1 MELYEGLMFKNAL
14 ISVSDKTGLI
24 EFLTPLVKK
33 GLRVVS
39 TGGTYQHLKD
49 HGLPVIEIS
58 EQTQF
63 PEVMGGRVKT
73 LHPMV
78 HMGLLS
84 REGFAEDV
92 ELLKKYDLQ
101 AFDLLICNLYP
112 FEASV
117 VKGVKGQDL
126 IEKID
131 IGGPS
136 MLRSAAKNFQRL
148 TVICDPKDYSWISEK
163 SQLEL
168 TDRKKLAAKVFAHT
182 AAYDTLV
189 AQELGAG
196 WGEEFSLAGRNTIE
210 LRYGENP
217 QQQARWYRY
226 LGNETGLHTAQVLQG
241 KPLSYNNILDLDA
254 AVGLVRELGGASCVA
269 VKHNNPCGV
278 ATRKDLGS
286 AIELAI
292 KADPVSVFGG
302 ILAVNQ
308 TLEASHAEKLGE
320 IFLECVVAPKI
331 SQEAREVFA
340 KKKNLRILEWPA
352 MLTAPRSIEV
362 RGVLGG
368 LLVQQ
373 PDVLA
378 SVPETWKFLGE
389 RPTDQQMAD
398 LIFAEKVCSSLK
410 SNSIAIVKN
419 QQTLGLGMGQVNRVE
434 AVAHAIERM
443 NNHHAKAD
451 ETILASDAFF
461 PFPDSVYV
469 AAKAGV
475 KWILQPGG
483 SVKDNDVFLAAK
495 ELGVQMV
502 LTGVRH
508 FRH

>member
-1 MELYEGLMFKNAL
+1 LVNLEGYMFKNAL

-24 EFLTPLVKK
+24 EFLKPMIDS

-49 HGLPVIEIS
+49 HGLPVVEIS
-58 EQTQF
+58 EQTEF

-84 REGFAEDV
+84 REGFAEDA
-92 ELLKKYDLQ
+92 ELLKKYKLQ
-101 AFDLLICNLYP
+101 PFDLLICNLYP

-117 VKGVKGQDL
+117 VKGIRGQDL

-136 MLRSAAKNFQRL
+136 MLRSAAKNFERL
-148 TVICDPKDYSWISEK
+148 TVVCDPKDYSWISQK
-163 SQLEL
+163 TDFNLS
-168 TDRKKLAAKVFAHT
+168 DRKKLAAKVFAHT

-189 AQELGAG
+189 SQELGAG
-196 WGEEFSLAGRNTIE
+196 WGEEFSLAGRNTVE

-226 LGNETGLHTAQVLQG
+226 LGNETGLHSAQVLQG

-254 AVGLVRELGGASCVA
+254 AVGLVRELGAASCVA

-278 ATRKDLGS
+278 ASQKDLNE

-308 TLEASHAEKLGE
+308 TLEACHAEKLGE

-331 SQEAREVFA
+331 SFGAREVFA
-340 KKKNLRILEWPA
+340 KKKNLRILEWPS
-352 MLTAPRSIEV
+352 MLIATKNIEV
-362 RGVLGG
+362 RGVVGG
-368 LLVQQ
+368 FLTQES
-373 PDVLA
+373 DVIA
-378 SVPETWKFLGE
+378 SPIDDWRFLGKH
-389 RPTDQQMAD
+389 PNDQQMQD
-398 LIFAEKVCSSLK
+398 LIFAEKVCASLK
-410 SNSIAIVKN
+410 SNSIAIVKHR
-419 QQTLGLGMGQVNRVE
+419 QSLGLGMGQVNRVD
-434 AVAHAIERM
+434 AVAQAIERM
-443 NNHHAKAD
+443 QNHHAKV
-451 ETILASDAFF
+451 EEVILASDAFF

-483 SVKDNDVFLAAK
+483 SVKDNEVFAVAK
-495 ELGVQMV
+495 DMGINMV